1 MMVGFRVY
9 GGSWAHSCSHE
20 RKNNS
25 SKIEAEEDFL
35 LDVEEYPRISNKSS

>member
-1 MMVGFRVY
+1 MIVGFRVY

-25 SKIEAEEDFL
+25 SRFGTEEDSL
-35 LDVEEYPRISNKSS
+35 LDVEGYPRISNKSS

>member
-1 MMVGFRVY
+1 MVGFRVY

-25 SKIEAEEDFL
+25 SRFGTEEDSL
-35 LDVEEYPRISNKSS
+35 LDVEGYPRISNKSS

>member
-1 MMVGFRVY
+1 MIVGFRVY

-25 SKIEAEEDFL
+25 SKFGAEEDSL